1 MCKTTVKTFNAD
13 VKINGLGKVQK
24 NQMSQVVNKS
34 EKEQNFW
41 QPYSTAHILQQSR
54 IHFFARDRHKNTVW
68 ATLVSVESVEWEIC
82 LRNVFHRRFDP
93 SKG

>member
-13 VKINGLGKVQK
+13 VKINGLGKGQK

-41 QPYSTAHILQQSR
+41 QPYSTVHILGFSSEFTA
-54 IHFFARDRHKNTVW
+54 IEKSYFAVLKNNVVSHCEYHFA
-68 ATLVSVESVEWEIC
+68 L
-82 LRNVFHRRFDP
+82 
-93 SKG
+93 